1 MHLIGFKGLVFLQY
15 LMPMKIKMLMGRA
28 AAVWGS
34 PPRLMLC
41 IFMCSTCRPPERHKE
56 VVEVTLPTQ
65 TPEWREETRL
75 LRSTERK
82 SQSLSSN
89 SMTLDRGS

>member
-1 MHLIGFKGLVFLQY
+1 MHLIGFKELVFPQY
-15 LMPMKIKMLMGRA
+15 LMPMKIKLMTGRG

-41 IFMCSTCRPPERHKE
+41 IFMCSTCRPPESHTE
-56 VVEVTLPTQ
+56 VVKVTLPTQ

-75 LRSTERK
+75 LRSTESK
-82 SQSLSSN
+82 SQN
-89 SMTLDRGS
+89 